1 MSGDA
6 ARYALPPGPADR
18 SRYFIPEHLTA
29 LYYTPGYAGLSEEKR
44 RRYNHYAALYLNE
57 MFVFFEDVL
66 AETVLGA
73 LLQRKGS
80 DTFASNGLAER
91 LERFRWEERRH
102 TEMFHALNKAAA
114 PELYEG
120 GEFRFIRA
128 SGLAR
133 SVLDFAARRP
143 RLFPMF
149 FWIMLL
155 QEDRSLYYS
164 REVLKEKDALEPR
177 FVHVHRVHLAD
188 EAGHV
193 RADDELLELYWAP
206 VPAFWRRLNARL
218 LRWVLAEFFTVPRRA
233 GPRVIEAWASEFPDE
248 AARLPYWLAELEALE
263 GNREFQASLY
273 SRAVVPAAFAGFD
286 RWPELEGMAAAMPAY
301 APGGAPG
308 PAEAP

>member
-1 MSGDA
+1 MTRDE
-6 ARYALPPGPADR
+6 ARYRLPPGPADR
-18 SRYFIPEHLTA
+18 SRFFIPEHLTA
-29 LYYTPGYAGLSEEKR
+29 LYHTPGYAGLSEEKR

-73 LLQRKGS
+73 LLSGPLP
-80 DTFASNGLAER
+80 AGLAER
-91 LERFRWEERRH
+91 LEAFRWEERRH

-114 PELYEG
+114 PELYAG

-128 SGLAR
+128 SGAAR
-133 SVLDFAARRP
+133 ALLDAAARRP

-164 REVLKEKDALEPR
+164 REVLKDKDALEPR
-177 FVHVHRVHLAD
+177 FVHVHRVHMAD

-193 RADDELLELYWAP
+193 KADDELLALFWAP
-206 VPAFWRRLNARL
+206 VPAFWRRVNARL
-218 LRWVLAEFFTVPRRA
+218 LRWVLAEFFTAPRRA
-233 GPRVIEAWASEFPDE
+233 GPRVIRAWASEFPDE
-248 AARLPYWLAELEALE
+248 AARLPYWLSALE
-263 GNREFQASLY
+263 DLEHSPEFQASLY

-301 APGGAPG
+301 APEKA
-308 PAEAP
+308 